1 MPNYTTNYNLI
12 KPLKEENYDVD
23 EMINKNM
30 DIIDATLYK
39 KVEKVPGKG
48 LSTNDFSDG
57 YKKKLDELDKDLLI
71 EEIKKYIDENY
82 TTASSTE

>member
-39 KVEKVPGKG
+39 KVEKITGKG
-48 LSTNDFSDG
+48 LSTNDFTDG
-57 YKKKLDELDKDLLI
+57 YKKKLDELDKDVLI
-71 EEIKKYIDENY
+71 EELKKYIDENY
-82 TTASSTE
+82 ATASSTE